1 MPPRLLLVLSRGG
14 FFVPRH
20 PRRSPALSPLPRSI
34 PSTKRPGTFVSP
46 SIRAFSGYSGMAA
59 GSPEQQPQQRS
70 LVVRE
75 TVELTE
81 KEELIF
87 RRLLDVVR
95 HFGLGT
101 QLRVAGGWVR
111 DKVSF
116 TFLVFPLLQKEAF
129 LDVSLMILDLGGNI
143 LGFELVMLLGKDSAD
158 IDIALDNMTGQHFCE
173 KVNEYSGLVGEKQK
187 GICVIQCNPD
197 QSKHLETARMLIFDI
212 WIDFVNLRS
221 EKYAENS
228 RIPTMEVGTAEED
241 AYRRDL
247 TINSL
252 FFTINDNLV
261 EDLTGRG
268 IEDLKKGLIVT
279 PLPAKDTFLDD
290 PLRVLRAIRFAARF
304 NFTLAEDLK
313 EATSDERVK
322 SELGSK
328 ISKERIGH
336 EFDLMMSD
344 KHPVKAM
351 RDIRDLGLFY
361 VVFSFPENPDP
372 PVFDKCDW
380 QCVSH
385 IEAAWNLANSI
396 GSSLFS
402 SAKLQFHLCTM
413 ASRDYLNIIC
423 SLLTSLNTMVFRM
436 SSEGFSC
443 IVHYSFPYEIWSTW
457 TKDLRSLLHHW
468 QVPVSSY
475 IIKQSL
481 KLKTSDAETVANIH
495 AASVK
500 FAEFVLLL
508 EHNVDVATLKENLE
522 DEYLEIPTGSV
533 KRVLAGLVL
542 RDIKEFW
549 RVALFISILSYPEA
563 ENAAN
568 ILNKQDE
575 LQQRKEKYIKVERA
589 ITDLGL
595 DEVWKLKP
603 VLDGKSIMGVMQ
615 VMSGGPLIG
624 KWQQR
629 ALKWQLAHP
638 NGTVDECIEWIK
650 QSQLK
655 RQKVEIST

>member
-111 DKVSF
+111 DK
-116 TFLVFPLLQKEAF
+116 
-129 LDVSLMILDLGGNI
+129 
-143 LGFELVMLLGKDSAD
+143 LLGKDSAD

-402 SAKLQFHLCTM
+402 SAKLQ
-413 ASRDYLNIIC
+413 
-423 SLLTSLNTMVFRM
+423 
-436 SSEGFSC
+436 
-443 IVHYSFPYEIWSTW
+443 
-457 TKDLRSLLHHW
+457 
-468 QVPVSSY
+468 VPVSSY